1 MENIGQAVELKTTAS
16 EISTSQVR
24 TASLTWYLVVI
35 GYSTVAVGLVA
46 FLTINGASGIPSA
59 ATIGTAVLLVI
70 GFLLPVAGMLGL
82 RSLEPSKRAARYGFA
97 MQAFGLLGLLIGVVL
112 VVAISSLTGYLLSA
126 VFVATAG
133 VLAIVG
139 AVLLRGHYSTTAPNS
154 RGVTYLIFGTAL
166 VFSGAGLIV
175 GSNIAFEYLISQVQN
190 TVYVDLGATVSACGC
205 VLAAYSFFVLHSRS

>member
-1 MENIGQAVELKTTAS
+1 METG
-16 EISTSQVR
+16 
-24 TASLTWYLVVI
+24 SLTRSPSDVKTPPKAWRLVVA
-35 GYSTVAVGLVA
+35 GYSTAAVALVT

-59 ATIGTAVLLVI
+59 ATIGTAGLVAI
-70 GFLLPVAGMLGL
+70 GFLLPVTGMLLL
-82 RSLEPSKRAARYGFA
+82 RRDLGSIKSAARYGFA

-112 VVAISSLTGYLLSA
+112 VVAIASLTGYLLSA

-133 VLAIVG
+133 VLAIAG